1 MGGWVM
7 VPFYQVSGK
16 EVIQNI
22 KMEQDFEAHTSFI
35 TDEEYETDKKKVI
48 LREISDLLKVVCDKW
63 SFC

>member
-35 TDEEYETDKKKVI
+35 TDEECETDKKK
-48 LREISDLLKVVCDKW
+48 
-63 SFC
+63 